1 VEEEAGRPHGVL
13 VGGDCL
19 RQMADG
25 EGQIAGKHQT
35 DPAVAQPM
43 QVIFIKA
50 INDQSPRTCKSM
62 AIKCEE
68 KA

>member
-1 VEEEAGRPHGVL
+1 
-13 VGGDCL
+13 
-19 RQMADG
+19 MADG